1 MRPTPNTT
9 TVLATLAIFALAPL
23 VGCATAPDGSVQ
35 DRPPPPS
42 PSSAAQTLARGAAGG
57 GLGGPGSAGAQ
68 LETDRASRERTSRLP
83 GLDALLDPIEESK
96 ARLNEKTGLDLGLAY
111 VALYQGS
118 TDSLTGSDR
127 AASGQI
133 RLFATWTVLGRDAVD
148 RGRIVMLA
156 ENRHRLGQDIAP
168 AALGGEIGYL
178 GLTGATFGD
187 TDNSLTALYWDQS
200 LAERRAGYV
209 AGRIAPDDFTDVLGY
224 ANPRT
229 TFQNFAILLNP
240 VIPFP
245 DPGFGGGGGG
255 FITDRVYALGIV
267 SDANGLLTDVEFFP
281 DGAEF
286 FSYGELGWTPSREQR
301 YTTNL
306 HLGAFHVDSRETA
319 GAPESYGL
327 VGSANVLVGEVWM
340 PFGRL
345 GFSDGDAP
353 LANASV
359 TAGVLR
365 YFPRYGD
372 LAGLAFNWADPSD
385 NALDSQFTGE
395 LFYRFEVADNIA
407 LTADAQLLVNPAL
420 NPTEDTIGVFGLRL
434 RFDL

>member
-1 MRPTPNTT
+1 VRDGARR
-9 TVLATLAIFALAPL
+9 VGAGSAAAAITIERSTNAGARCRRRRARRAGL
-23 VGCATAPDGSVQ
+23 GRRTAR
-35 DRPPPPS
+35 DRPRQPGTHVASARAGRAAGPDRGVEG
-42 PSSAAQTLARGAAGG
+42 AAQREDRPRPRPRLCRVV
-57 GLGGPGSAGAQ
+57 PG
-68 LETDRASRERTSRLP
+68 EH
-83 GLDALLDPIEESK
+83 
-96 ARLNEKTGLDLGLAY
+96 
-111 VALYQGS
+111 
-118 TDSLTGSDR
+118 
-127 AASGQI
+127 
-133 RLFATWTVLGRDAVD
+133 
-148 RGRIVMLA
+148 
-156 ENRHRLGQDIAP
+156 RHRLGQDIAP

-267 SDANGLLTDVEFFP
+267 SDANGSLTDVEFFP